1 MTLKVECKF
10 LLERSCIHPDKP
22 FGEKPLAFRCLRKC
36 MLYEG
41 PSRGA
46 GDTIAKLTQL
56 TGIKKMTQVI
66 SNITGKPCDC
76 QARQEKLNNA
86 IPYNNEDH

>member
-1 MTLKVECKF
+1 MITVECKY
-10 LLERSCIHPDKP
+10 LDNKVCTHKDKP
-22 FGEKPLAFRCLRKC
+22 FGDKPLPLRCLKKC
-36 MLYEG
+36 MLYDG

-46 GDTIAKLTQL
+46 GDTIAKFTQL

-76 QARQEKLNNA
+76 QTRQEKLNNA
-86 IPYNNEDH
+86 VPYNNEDH